1 MSRMTGLVGFLL
13 GVALFGQAALALAQI
28 SMPRPMPGGVAL
40 PAGPVGGPSLT
51 LPAGPRTPSLGPQL
65 STPSLGQSLPA
76 SAPLPAAAAP
86 AANVGSSP
94 WSGQAGQGGSSAS
107 RESTPAATTSV
118 PVELRSPWSGL
129 ESGQTMK
136 PAVKTPRKIGAGG
149 GSGGGDGG
157 DGGDDDKKDGKSWL
171 KKIPWWV
178 WALLVLLAFAILGRG
193 K

>member
-1 MSRMTGLVGFLL
+1 
-13 GVALFGQAALALAQI
+13 
-28 SMPRPMPGGVAL
+28 
-40 PAGPVGGPSLT
+40 
-51 LPAGPRTPSLGPQL
+51 
-65 STPSLGQSLPA
+65 
-76 SAPLPAAAAP
+76 
-86 AANVGSSP
+86 
-94 WSGQAGQGGSSAS
+94 
-107 RESTPAATTSV
+107 
-118 PVELRSPWSGL
+118 
-129 ESGQTMK
+129 MK